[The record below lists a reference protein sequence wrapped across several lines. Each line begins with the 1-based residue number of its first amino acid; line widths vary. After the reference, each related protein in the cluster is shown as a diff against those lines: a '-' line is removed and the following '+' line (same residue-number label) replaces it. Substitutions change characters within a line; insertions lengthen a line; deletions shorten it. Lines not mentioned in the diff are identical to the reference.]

1 MERPASVL
9 GTLLMITTPFA
20 MAACGGTDDPAGPG
34 GNDPPAREILDNPS
48 FATNVAEI
56 FNRRGCTAGNCHGGG
71 QGGLTLGSA
80 AVSYASLVGVAA
92 VGCANET
99 RVIAGDAANSYLL
112 KKLQGT
118 QPGGCGARMPVGGA
132 ALDAIDIGNI
142 TNWINRG
149 ALNN

>member
-1 MERPASVL
+1 MHRPTSVL
-9 GTLLMITTPFA
+9 AALMMVTTPSILS
-20 MAACGGTDDPAGPG
+20 ACSGGDGPTG
-34 GNDPPAREILDNPS
+34 PDNDPPAREILDNPS
-48 FATNVAEI
+48 FAANVVEI
-56 FNRRGCTAGNCHGGG
+56 FNRRGCTAGNCHGNG

-80 AVSYASLVGVAA
+80 AVSYQNLVGIDA
-92 VGCANET
+92 VGCANEI
-99 RVIAGDAANSYLL
+99 RVIAGDAAASYLL

-118 QPGGCGARMPVGGA
+118 QPAGCGARMPLGGG